1 MPAKRIPKLRKP
13 THADADLAIKLY
25 DLRREAEMRKARN
38 FMIMSFNPQSA
49 AEALAVIQGFGTQE
63 NAWFRQ
69 VAGYWDLC
77 SSMVNLGLL
86 HPDLF
91 YASTGEP
98 YLLTAKIEP
107 YLAEIRKTMDSPGF
121 WLNVEKAVNSTEAG
135 RTRLALMRKRV
146 PGMRAAAA
154 AAAKKTA

>member
-1 MPAKRIPKLRKP
+1 MPAKKAAKLRKP
-13 THADADLAIKLY
+13 NHADADLAIKLY

-38 FMIMSFNPQSA
+38 FMIMNFNPQSA
-49 AEALAVIQGFGTQE
+49 ADALTVIQGFGTQE

-69 VAGYWDLC
+69 VTGYWDLC

-98 YLLTAKIEP
+98 YLLTAKMEP
-107 YLAEIRKTMDSPGF
+107 YLAEIRKTMESPNF
-121 WLNVEKAVNSTEAG
+121 WLQIEKAVNSTEAG
-135 RTRLALMRKRV
+135 RSRLALMRKRLA
-146 PGMRAAAA
+146 GMRAR
-154 AAAKKTA
+154 AAAK

>member
-1 MPAKRIPKLRKP
+1 MPAKKNAKLRKP
-13 THADADLAIKLY
+13 TYADADLALKLY
-25 DLRREAEMRKARN
+25 DLRRESEMRKARN
-38 FMIMSFNPQSA
+38 FMVMNFNPQSA
-49 AEALAVIQGFGTQE
+49 AEALTVIQGFGTQE

-77 SSMVNLGLL
+77 SSMVNLGIL

-107 YLAEIRKTMDSPGF
+107 HLAEIRKTMESPGF
-121 WLNVEKAVNSTEAG
+121 WLNTEKAVNSTEAG
-135 RTRLALMRKRV
+135 RTRLALMRKRAA
-146 PGMRAAAA
+146 GIRARAAA
-154 AAAKKTA
+154 K